1 MACRAGSSI
10 RLAAT
15 EAPFETQL
23 KHFAPVSD
31 LPSIRSQMA
40 KLESDLSDAV
50 HSQDYT
56 MAAMLRDD
64 LAELQSKDPSFLA
77 SDLRGRLE
85 ELVVRESY
93 TEAATMRDQLM
104 VLRRFQPQY
113 QLAGLWKGA
122 PAAFCTA
129 DLWLVEWKLGIQI
142 AGVGREGG
150 GRWTEWG
157 RGGGDAAENMM
168 ATAYRCGNMFAGAGG
183 RSHSAAG

>member
-1 MACRAGSSI
+1 M
-10 RLAAT
+10 AAT

-31 LPSIRSQMA
+31 LPSIRNQMA

-50 HSQDYT
+50 HDQDYT
-56 MAAMLRDD
+56 VAAMLRDD

-85 ELVVRESY
+85 ALVGQESY

-122 PAAFCTA
+122 PAARCTA
-129 DLWLVEWKLGIQI
+129 GLRGRRVEP
-142 AGVGREGG
+142 GRLNVWRWGEGG
-150 GRWTEWG
+150 GESGGAKELEWPG
-157 RGGGDAAENMM
+157 NAAWLMM
-168 ATAYRCGNMFAGAGG
+168 ARASRC
-183 RSHSAAG
+183 SSVAAG